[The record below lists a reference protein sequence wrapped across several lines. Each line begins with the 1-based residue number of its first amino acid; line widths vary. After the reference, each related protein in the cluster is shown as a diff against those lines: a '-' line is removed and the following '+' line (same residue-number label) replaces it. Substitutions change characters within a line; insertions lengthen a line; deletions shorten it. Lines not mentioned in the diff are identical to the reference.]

1 MKQTL
6 LSNWNFMRVI
16 RLVLGIFIMV
26 QAVVVKDWT
35 MGLLGIFFTA
45 LPVLN
50 IGCCG
55 AGGCATPPKKNAAT
69 NTKDITYE
77 EVV

>member
-1 MKQTL
+1 MKQAL
-6 LSNWNFMRVI
+6 LSNWNFMRLI
-16 RLVLGIFIMV
+16 RLVLGIFIIV
-26 QAVVVKDWT
+26 QAVLVKEWT
-35 MGLLGIFFTA
+35 MGLLGVFFTA

-55 AGGCATPPKKNAAT
+55 ASGCATPPKKNVET